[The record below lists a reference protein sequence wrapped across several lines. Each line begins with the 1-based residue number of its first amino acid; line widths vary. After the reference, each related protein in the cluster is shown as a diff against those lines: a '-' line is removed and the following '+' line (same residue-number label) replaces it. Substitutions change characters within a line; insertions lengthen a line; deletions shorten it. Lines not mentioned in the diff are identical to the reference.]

1 MQEQEPSIMVSEV
14 DVRLSHQQER
24 GPVGWA
30 SCVLN
35 GHVLLTNIVVF
46 KDGDG
51 EFYTQYPRKT
61 SPNGRQHQYFC
72 PITREARRIIDDAVL
87 AFFRK

>member
-1 MQEQEPSIMVSEV
+1 MPEPSIMVSEV
-14 DVRLSHQQER
+14 DVRRSHHPDR

-35 GHVLLTNIVVF
+35 GHVLLTNIAVF
-46 KDGDG
+46 KSEDG
-51 EFYTQYPRKT
+51 EFYTRYPRKL
-61 SPNGRQHQYFC
+61 SRNGREHQYFC
-72 PITREARRIIDDAVL
+72 PISREAKRIIDDAVL